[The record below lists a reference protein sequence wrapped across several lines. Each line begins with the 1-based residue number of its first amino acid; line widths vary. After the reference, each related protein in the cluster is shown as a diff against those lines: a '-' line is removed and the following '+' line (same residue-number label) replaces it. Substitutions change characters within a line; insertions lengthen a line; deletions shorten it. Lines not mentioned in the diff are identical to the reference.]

1 MSEKRGKKKYCI
13 SCKNIVLYLQLNRP
27 MIKDEVTYVDA
38 FERAVL
44 KLGNGKRIV
53 SEWAFGGQ
61 TTLRDR

>member
-1 MSEKRGKKKYCI
+1 
-13 SCKNIVLYLQLNRP
+13 

-44 KLGNGKRIV
+44 KLGNGKWIV

>member
-1 MSEKRGKKKYCI
+1 
-13 SCKNIVLYLQLNRP
+13 